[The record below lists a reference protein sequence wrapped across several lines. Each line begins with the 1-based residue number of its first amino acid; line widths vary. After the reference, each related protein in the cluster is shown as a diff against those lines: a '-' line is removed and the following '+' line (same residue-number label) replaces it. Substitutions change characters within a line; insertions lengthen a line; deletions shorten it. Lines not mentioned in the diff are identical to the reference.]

1 MSHTRTLPARTGTTD
16 TRLASNVRHAP
27 RPLAE
32 LSTPLQLNV
41 ALRALMELG
50 IVLAL
55 AVWGYHAGAA
65 PATRVLLAG
74 LAPLLGFGLWGAVDF
89 RWAGRLGEPLRL
101 LQELLLTALAAA
113 ALAAA
118 GHPVWG
124 WGLAAASALHHAMLY
139 ALGQRLLRH

>member
-1 MSHTRTLPARTGTTD
+1 MLHTRTLPARTGTTD
-16 TRLASNVRHAP
+16 TRQASNVSHAP
-27 RPLAE
+27 RPLTE
-32 LSTPLQLNV
+32 LSAPLQLNV

-50 IVLAL
+50 IVLAF
-55 AVWGYHAGAA
+55 AMWGYHAGAA

-118 GHPVWG
+118 GHPGWG
-124 WGLAAASALHHAMLY
+124 WGLAAASATHHALVY